1 MLSITVF
8 FAVTMSLIIF
18 IAIGWNIRSIIRYR
32 KAVANL
38 KVGDTYIS
46 ALEDCDPFINAETYG
61 CTIKEIRYDK
71 RRRPHVKFEY
81 ADGSID
87 TMLFYDFINEFNK
100 VN

>member
-1 MLSITVF
+1 MIGITIF
-8 FAVTMSLIIF
+8 FTVTMTLIIF
-18 IAIGWNIRSIIRYR
+18 IAIGWNIRSIIRYK

-38 KVGDTYIS
+38 KVGDKYIS
-46 ALEDCDPFINAETYG
+46 ALEDCDSFINTETHG

-71 RRRPHVKFEY
+71 HRRPHVKFEY

-87 TMLFYDFINEFNK
+87 TMPFYNFINEFNK

>member
-1 MLSITVF
+1 MLGITVF
-8 FAVTMSLIIF
+8 FVIMAALIICA
-18 IAIGWNIRSIIRYR
+18 AIGWDIRSIIRYR

-38 KVGDTYIS
+38 KVGDKYIS
-46 ALEDCDPFINAETYG
+46 ALEDCDPFINTDTHG

-71 RRRPHVKFEY
+71 HRRPHVKFEY

-87 TMLFYDFINEFNK
+87 TMPFYNFINEFNK

>member
-1 MLSITVF
+1 MLGITVF
-8 FAVTMSLIIF
+8 FVITATLIICV
-18 IAIGWNIRSIIRYR
+18 AIGWDIRSIIRYR

-46 ALEDCDPFINAETYG
+46 ALEDCDPFINVEAYV

-81 ADGSID
+81 SDGSID
-87 TMLFYDFINEFNK
+87 TMLFYNFINEFNK

>member
-18 IAIGWNIRSIIRYR
+18 IAIGWNIRSIIRYK

-38 KVGDTYIS
+38 KVGDKYIS
-46 ALEDCDPFINAETYG
+46 ALKDCDPFINSETYG

-87 TMLFYDFINEFNK
+87 TMPFYNFINEFNK

>member
-1 MLSITVF
+1 MLGITVF
-8 FAVTMSLIIF
+8 FVVTAALIICA
-18 IAIGWNIRSIIRYR
+18 AIGWDIRSIIRYK

-38 KVGDTYIS
+38 KVGDKYIS
-46 ALEDCDPFINAETYG
+46 ALKDCDPFINTDAHG

-87 TMLFYDFINEFNK
+87 TMPFYNFINEFNK

>member
-8 FAVTMSLIIF
+8 FVVTAALIIF
-18 IAIGWNIRSIIRYR
+18 AAIGWDIRSIIRYK
-32 KAVANL
+32 KAVTKL
-38 KVGDTYIS
+38 KVGDKYIS
-46 ALEDCDPFINAETYG
+46 ALEDCDPFINSEAHG

-71 RRRPHVKFEY
+71 HHRPHVKFEY

-87 TMLFYDFINEFNK
+87 TMPFYNFINEFNK